1 MKYIKSKKISKQ
13 KYELTL
19 EVSDYDLNM
28 LEDFA
33 TTYAPNELVEEPS
46 ESNSFLGIYSPDY
59 KEKYRKWLLKTWTT
73 FWKLWHNH
81 DDSFKSGSAKQ

>member
-13 KYELTL
+13 KYKLTL

-33 TTYAPNELVEEPS
+33 TTYAPNKLIEEPS
-46 ESNSFLGIYSPDY
+46 EKNNWNGTYSPDY
-59 KEKYRKWLLKTWTT
+59 KDKYRKWLLKTWTT
-73 FWKLWHNH
+73 FWKLWHIH
-81 DDSFKSGSAKQ
+81 DETFDKSGETN